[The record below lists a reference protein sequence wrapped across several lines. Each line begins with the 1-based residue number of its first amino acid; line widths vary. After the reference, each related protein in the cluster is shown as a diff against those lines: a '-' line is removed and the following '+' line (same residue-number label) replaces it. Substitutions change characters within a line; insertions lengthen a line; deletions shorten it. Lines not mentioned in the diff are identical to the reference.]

1 VLGKVS
7 KGEKCSLCSGPAV
20 RSLSA
25 SEASKYFEVEAEAR
39 GRVYLCKRH
48 YKEYKKRSEEVRE
61 LERLR
66 W

>member
-1 VLGKVS
+1 LGKVS
-7 KGEKCSLCSGPAV
+7 KGEKCSLCSEPAV
-20 RSLSA
+20 KSLSA
-25 SEASKYFEVEAEAR
+25 SEASKYFNVETGAR

-48 YKEYKKRSEEVRE
+48 YKEYKKKSEEARE

>member
-1 VLGKVS
+1 MGRVS
-7 KGEKCSLCSGPAV
+7 KGEKCSLCPEPAV
-20 RSLSA
+20 KSLSVL
-25 SEASKYFEVEAEAR
+25 EASKYFKIEGEAR

-48 YKEYKKRSEEVRE
+48 YKEYKKKSEETRE